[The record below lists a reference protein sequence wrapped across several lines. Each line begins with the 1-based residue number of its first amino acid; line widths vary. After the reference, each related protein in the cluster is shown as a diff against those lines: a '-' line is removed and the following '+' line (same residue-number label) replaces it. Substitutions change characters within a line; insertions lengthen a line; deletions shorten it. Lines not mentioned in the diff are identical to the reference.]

1 MKKITTL
8 LSLDTSSTSTGWAV
22 FINGEY
28 VRSGCIDL
36 KQIKDINVRLPEMIR
51 RIYSLIDDE
60 FPDIIVTEEMVVP
73 RNAQAARILTMI
85 LGAVYGYCISYR
97 MEYEVDGKM
106 LYSSLRPTEWR
117 KLIDSGKKPRDRE
130 GLKNWSKQKVAELG
144 IVVDEKMMRNP
155 DDVTDAILIGKAYC
169 NRWNNAI

>member
-1 MKKITTL
+1 MKKFTTL

-28 VRSGCIDL
+28 ARSGCIDL

-51 RIYSLIDDE
+51 RIYSLINDE

-106 LYSSLRPTEWR
+106 LYSSLRPAEWR

-144 IVVDEKMMRNP
+144 INLGDASNS
-155 DDVTDAILIGKAYC
+155 DDVSDAILIGVAYC
-169 NRWNNAI
+169 NKWNK